1 MSPRAWLR
9 HALSAAAFFSIIAA
23 QTAQAAFPDK
33 PVRLVLP
40 LSPGGAM
47 DALGRG
53 LAEQLGAQWNVPVI
67 VENRAGAGGNIASE
81 MVARAEPDGY
91 TLLLTGDMLVANQT
105 LFKNNVN
112 YDAVRSFAP
121 VGIVAVTPPV
131 IVVRADSPIHDIAG
145 LRKLGAERLVNV
157 GTPGY
162 GNSNHLALARLQGL
176 YPDTLLH
183 VPYKGAGPA
192 VVALLAGET
201 DAAIVAVPAAAN
213 LIRTGKLRGLAVLQA
228 ERSPIIGDVPTA
240 REAGLDLDSGSG
252 WFGMLAPA
260 GTAPE
265 VVQRIGVSV
274 STALNEP
281 AFRERLR
288 AQGFEAIG
296 GSSADFADRI
306 ASDAL
311 KFPVLLQQAG
321 VSVN

>member
-1 MSPRAWLR
+1 MTSRHWLR
-9 HALSAAAFFSIIAA
+9 QALTAAALALIFAGHAA
-23 QTAQAAFPDK
+23 VAAFPDK

-81 MVARAEPDGY
+81 LVARAAPDGY

-131 IVVRADSPIHDIAG
+131 IVVRADSPIKDMAG

-228 ERSPIIGDVPTA
+228 KRNPIIEDVPTA

-260 GTAPE
+260 GTSPD
-265 VVQRIGVSV
+265 VVQRIGASIQ
-274 STALNEP
+274 SALNQA
-281 AFRERLR
+281 AFRERLH

-296 GSSADFADRI
+296 GSPADFADRI

-311 KFPVLLQQAG
+311 KFPALLQQAG
-321 VSVN
+321 MSVN

>member
-1 MSPRAWLR
+1 MTRISRLRRALTIA
-9 HALSAAAFFSIIAA
+9 ALAAAAFSSAA
-23 QTAQAAFPDK
+23 EAAFPDK

-81 MVARAEPDGY
+81 LVARAQPDGY

-112 YDAVRSFAP
+112 YDAERSFAP

-131 IVVRADSPIHDIAG
+131 IVVRADSDIQDIAG
-145 LRKLGAERLVNV
+145 LRRLGSQRLVNV

-162 GNSNHLALARLQGL
+162 GNSNHMALARLQGL
-176 YPDTLLH
+176 YPETLLH

-228 ERSPIIGDVPTA
+228 ERSPIIADVPTA

-265 VVQRIGVSV
+265 VVQRIGQSV
-274 STALNEP
+274 KTALDEP

-296 GSSADFADRI
+296 GTPADFADRI
-306 ASDAL
+306 RSDAV
-311 KFPVLLQQAG
+311 KFPALLQQTG